1 MRIDGSSVV
10 VTWIALGVV
19 AACATVADLEVKQG
33 ERDTVDRDDPAAT
46 PADATASSDT
56 STPPPA
62 SDGGAGLEG
71 GDGSF
76 LQCKGSDVPNGRV
89 CCFASDL
96 SRTFYAASCDDAGP
110 QVCADVTECTRGT
123 CEALICRG
131 VSLQTCG
138 PMGEARPPCP

>member
-1 MRIDGSSVV
+1 MRNNGASFVL
-10 VTWIALGVV
+10 TWIAFGVV
-19 AACATVADLEVKQG
+19 AACATVAELEVKQG
-33 ERDTVDRDDPAAT
+33 ERDASDRDDPNAPPEDAA
-46 PADATASSDT
+46 AGSDT
-56 STPPPA
+56 STPPPP

-76 LQCKGSDVPNGRV
+76 LHCKGSDVPNGRV

-123 CEALICRG
+123 CEAMTCRG
-131 VSLQTCG
+131 VALQTCG
-138 PMGEARPPCP
+138 PMGEPRPPCP